1 MSELS
6 NPKNVQKI
14 IKDHQFSVRKKYGQN
29 FLVDANILGAIVEAA
44 GIQKDDLV
52 LEIGPGLGALT
63 EHLLQAGGKVI
74 AVEVDPMLIP
84 ILQEN
89 LKGYDNLVLIND
101 DILKVDLDA
110 LIEKEGG
117 GRKAKVVANL
127 PYYITTPVVME
138 LLEKQTRIESIT
150 VMVQKEVAQRM
161 QEGPGSKS
169 YGALS
174 LAVKYYAKAEMLMT
188 VSKHCFIPQPDVES
202 AVIRLDVYDESER
215 PVKTDYEEEMFRLI
229 RAAFNQRRKTL
240 INALSNAQNLS
251 YTKERIQNALTEIGK
266 DISIRGEALTLEEFA
281 QLTAVLEK

>member
-215 PVKTDYEEEMFRLI
+215 PVKTDYEEEIPHLRL
-229 RAAFNQRRKTL
+229 
-240 INALSNAQNLS
+240 QN
-251 YTKERIQNALTEIGK
+251 
-266 DISIRGEALTLEEFA
+266 
-281 QLTAVLEK
+281 

>member
-44 GIQKDDLV
+44 DIQKDDLV

-101 DILKVDLDA
+101 DILKADLDA

>member
-6 NPKNVQKI
+6 NPKVIQQIMKQH
-14 IKDHQFSVRKKYGQN
+14 DFSVRKKYGQN
-29 FLVDANILGAIVEAA
+29 FLVDANVLRAIVEAA
-44 GIQKDDLV
+44 EIGKDDLV

-63 EHLLQAGGKVI
+63 EQLLDAAWKVI

-89 LKGYDNLVLIND
+89 LKDHDNLVLIHD

-110 LIEKEGG
+110 LLEKEGG

-127 PYYITTPVVME
+127 PYYITTPIVME
-138 LLEKQTRIESIT
+138 LLEKQRNIESIT

-174 LAVKYYAKAEMLMT
+174 LAVRYYARAEMMMT

-202 AVIRLDVYDESER
+202 AVIRLNVYAAEER
-215 PVKTDYEEEMFRLI
+215 PVKTDHEEEMFQLI

-251 YTKERIQNALTEIGK
+251 YSKEQIQNALSEMGK
-266 DISIRGEALTLEEFA
+266 DAAVRGETFTLEEFA
-281 QLTAVLEK
+281 QLTELLT

>member
-6 NPKNVQKI
+6 NPKVIQQIMKQH
-14 IKDHQFSVRKKYGQN
+14 DFSVRKKYGQN
-29 FLVDANILGAIVEAA
+29 FLVDANVLRAIVEAA
-44 GIQKDDLV
+44 EIGKDDLV

-63 EHLLQAGGKVI
+63 EQLLEAAWKVI

-89 LKGYDNLVLIND
+89 LKDHDNLVLIHD

-110 LIEKEGG
+110 LLAKEGG
-117 GRKAKVVANL
+117 GKKAKVVANL
-127 PYYITTPVVME
+127 PYYITTPIVME
-138 LLEKQTRIESIT
+138 LLEKQQNIESIT

-174 LAVKYYAKAEMLMT
+174 LAVRYYAKAEMMMT

-202 AVIRLDVYDESER
+202 AVIRLSVYEAEER
-215 PVKTDYEEEMFRLI
+215 PVKTDHEEEMFRLI

-240 INALSNAQNLS
+240 LNAVGNAANLS
-251 YTKERIQNALTEIGK
+251 YSKEQIQNALSEMGK
-266 DISIRGEALTLEEFA
+266 DAAVRGETFTLEEFA
-281 QLTAVLEK
+281 QLTELLEK

>member
-240 INALSNAQNLS
+240 ITALSNAQNLS